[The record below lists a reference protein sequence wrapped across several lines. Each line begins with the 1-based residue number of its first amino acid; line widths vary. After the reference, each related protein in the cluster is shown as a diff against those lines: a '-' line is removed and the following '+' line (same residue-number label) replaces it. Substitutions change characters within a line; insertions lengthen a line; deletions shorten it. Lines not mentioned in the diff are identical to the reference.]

1 MEQQKIVVSFGK
13 ERKKKPGTVIFS
25 VTLVLTL
32 THVQPWILSE
42 RLLNSNIIFLTRR
55 RILRPLGEG
64 STVKN

>member
-13 ERKKKPGTVIFS
+13 ERKKKTRDSYILS
-25 VTLVLTL
+25 DVLTL